1 MGLLTYYGPM
11 TCVAALVVAI
21 SIALSGVAEAQSTAR
36 TVRIPSGQIGL
47 RTIAVLLPAGYDQS
61 EKRYPVLYLL
71 HGGGQDHTAFMAR
84 RDFAKRARSVEMIVV
99 MPAADRGGMPAL
111 AVAQYEDF
119 IAGELVVY
127 IDANYRTVTSPA
139 ARAIAGLSMGG
150 MIATGAGLRYP
161 RVFGSVG
168 AFSPAAARSDPAP
181 PADAAGQFFYV
192 SC

>member
-1 MGLLTYYGPM
+1 MHVFPNFNNAPPKRDAGYQVPKTRQRERISVPPCLRGPGWPMGLLTYYGPM

-99 MPAADRGGMPAL
+99 MP
-111 AVAQYEDF
+111 
-119 IAGELVVY
+119 
-127 IDANYRTVTSPA
+127 
-139 ARAIAGLSMGG
+139 
-150 MIATGAGLRYP
+150 
-161 RVFGSVG
+161 
-168 AFSPAAARSDPAP
+168 
-181 PADAAGQFFYV
+181 
-192 SC
+192 